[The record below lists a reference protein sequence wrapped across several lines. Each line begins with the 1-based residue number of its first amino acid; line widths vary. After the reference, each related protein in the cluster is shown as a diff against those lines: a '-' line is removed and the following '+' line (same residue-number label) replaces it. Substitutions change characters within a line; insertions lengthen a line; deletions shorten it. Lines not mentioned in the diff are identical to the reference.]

1 MENEITRINQ
11 DNGRRLGG
19 LLQSS
24 NKTNQSL
31 DETNRRLAMQ
41 NDMFSNFFRSFS
53 KDSRKDE
60 GNIAEEKKEA
70 AVRERNRIASEKA
83 ALQRENSL
91 TKYFKSGKGS
101 VGGAGGDGAVP
112 VSIQSLGPGLGAA
125 GGLFGGIIKGVL
137 KAVLAV
143 GGFYLVLKNMPL
155 IIEGFKKIKDFIN
168 PTDKDGKTRFDKIG
182 EYLSGVME
190 SAIKSLSST
199 VMKIFTPLIADI
211 SYRFGVLSAI
221 FETIKNSLV
230 EKLEI
235 LIDKFKL
242 GLLEVGSTIENF
254 FNEKV
259 LPPFKSISESLE
271 KLIRF
276 IKPIFGASDK
286 PLAEEK
292 KEVRVNRKN
301 RALNVVP
308 IAAIGENIG
317 DPFLETIENF
327 NKNDSL
333 AAKQARKKD
342 KENDAKIRE
351 EISRLKGKR
360 FLNMFNL
367 PAMAA
372 DKAKELLPVI
382 NSLSEKIKQQED
394 KLNKESEYY
403 KVKEEEATELMN
415 KIRNKAISDFIL
427 QGGNTEERR
436 KFAASVLNIKK
447 GDVFSPLE
455 AENAGLSQEE
465 IAEIQKININ
475 AANAFTL
482 RERTLAEEAS
492 NAFTPMIEESKKNI
506 NKKLEGLGEEG
517 EKLKELVKALLKPS
531 TAAPVNV
538 TPINYSEDNS
548 DTSQRYSFISSDS
561 SPFDRYGKP
570 IKEVF
575 A

>member
-235 LIDKFKL
+235 LIEKFKL
-242 GLLEVGSTIENF
+242 GLAEVGLTIENF

-259 LPPFKSISESLE
+259 LPPFKSISKSLE
-271 KLIRF
+271 KF
-276 IKPIFGASDK
+276 IGFFENIFGK
-286 PLAEEK
+286 KTGTPLDDAADELLVNRNNKELSVSPSQEISEQLGKQFKKRLADFNEEDSQAAKEARKRDIEKDEPIQKRLQNLNAKKFALEMVPAINPIKVAAKKAAITLLDSLIAKTEEK
-292 KEVRVNRKN
+292 LDQRSEYAVQKQRDLVDLRNEGITDIL
-301 RALNVVP
+301 LNSNTMDANNFDRRME
-308 IAAIGENIG
+308 IAKY
-317 DPFLETIENF
+317 LE
-327 NKNDSL
+327 L
-333 AAKQARKKD
+333 KKV
-342 KENDAKIRE
+342 
-351 EISRLKGKR
+351 
-360 FLNMFNL
+360 L
-367 PAMAA
+367 PAG
-372 DKAKELLPVI
+372 
-382 NSLSEKIKQQED
+382 
-394 KLNKESEYY
+394 Y
-403 KVKEEEATELMN
+403 
-415 KIRNKAISDFIL
+415 
-427 QGGNTEERR
+427 
-436 KFAASVLNIKK
+436 
-447 GDVFSPLE
+447 
-455 AENAGLSQEE
+455 AENAGLSKEE
-465 IAEIQKININ
+465 IAQIHALNDN
-475 AANAFTL
+475 ANFNFKEKTTL
-482 RERTLAEEAS
+482 DKLNS
-492 NAFTPMIEESKKNI
+492 FFTPKMEESKKYI
-506 NKKLEGLGEEG
+506 DKKLEDIGEEG
-517 EKLKELVKALLKPS
+517 ENLKELVKALIKPS

>member
-24 NKTNQSL
+24 NKTNQTL

-53 KDSRKDE
+53 KDSKKDE

-168 PTDKDGKTRFDKIG
+168 PKDKDKDGKGSFGKIG
-182 EYLSGVME
+182 EYLSGLME
-190 SAIKSLSST
+190 KVIKSLSAT
-199 VMKIFTPLIADI
+199 VMKIFTPLIDDI

-235 LIDKFKL
+235 LIEKFKL
-242 GLLEVGSTIENF
+242 GLAEVGLTIENF

-259 LPPFKSISESLE
+259 LPPFKSISKSLE
-271 KLIRF
+271 KF
-276 IKPIFGASDK
+276 IGFFETMFGKKVGTPLDDAEKELLANRNNKELSVSPSQEISEQVGKQFKERLADFNEEDSQAAKAARKTDIKNDKPIQEKLQKANAKKFLLEMTPAFGKNALFKKAAMALLDSQIANLEKALSGQSEYVKQKQKDLVDLRNKGIADILNSGEMNESQKKKRMETLEQLKDNKGLQQGALANTGLSPAEKAQILALNDNANFDFKEKTALEKASSFFGPMNEK
-286 PLAEEK
+286 YKENIEGLNKNINETGKTLKKLAEE
-292 KEVRVNRKN
+292 
-301 RALNVVP
+301 
-308 IAAIGENIG
+308 
-317 DPFLETIENF
+317 
-327 NKNDSL
+327 
-333 AAKQARKKD
+333 
-342 KENDAKIRE
+342 
-351 EISRLKGKR
+351 
-360 FLNMFNL
+360 
-367 PAMAA
+367 
-372 DKAKELLPVI
+372 
-382 NSLSEKIKQQED
+382 
-394 KLNKESEYY
+394 
-403 KVKEEEATELMN
+403 
-415 KIRNKAISDFIL
+415 
-427 QGGNTEERR
+427 
-436 KFAASVLNIKK
+436 
-447 GDVFSPLE
+447 
-455 AENAGLSQEE
+455 
-465 IAEIQKININ
+465 
-475 AANAFTL
+475 
-482 RERTLAEEAS
+482 
-492 NAFTPMIEESKKNI
+492 
-506 NKKLEGLGEEG
+506 
-517 EKLKELVKALLKPS
+517 LLKPS
-531 TAAPVNV
+531 TVAPPTSFNPVS
-538 TPINYSEDNS
+538 YSEDNS
-548 DTSQRYSFISSDS
+548 DNSEYNSYYAPDS
-561 SPFDRYGKP
+561 RTDDPYGKP
-570 IKEVF
+570 IH

>member
-101 VGGAGGDGAVP
+101 MGGAGGDGAVP

-168 PTDKDGKTRFDKIG
+168 PTDKDGNTRFDKIG

-235 LIDKFKL
+235 LIEKFKL

-286 PLAEEK
+286 PLAAE

-455 AENAGLSQEE
+455 AENAGLSQKE

-517 EKLKELVKALLKPS
+517 EKLKELVKALLKPP

-548 DTSQRYSFISSDS
+548 DTSQRYSFFSPDS
-561 SPFDRYGKP
+561 SPFDPYGKP

>member
-101 VGGAGGDGAVP
+101 MGGAGGDGAVP

-168 PTDKDGKTRFDKIG
+168 PTDKDGNTRFDKIG

-235 LIDKFKL
+235 LIEKFKL

-276 IKPIFGASDK
+276 LQPIFGASDK

-455 AENAGLSQEE
+455 AENAGLSQKE

-517 EKLKELVKALLKPS
+517 EKLKELVKALLKPP

-548 DTSQRYSFISSDS
+548 DTSQRYSFFSPDS
-561 SPFDRYGKP
+561 SPFDPYGKP

>member
-168 PTDKDGKTRFDKIG
+168 PTDKDGNTRFDKIG

-235 LIDKFKL
+235 LIEKFKL

-286 PLAEEK
+286 PLAAE

-360 FLNMFNL
+360 FLNLFNL

-382 NSLSEKIKQQED
+382 KGLSEKIKEQED
-394 KLNKESEYY
+394 KLNEESEYY

-455 AENAGLSQEE
+455 AENAGLSQKE

-517 EKLKELVKALLKPS
+517 EKLKELVKALLKPP

-548 DTSQRYSFISSDS
+548 DTSQRYSFFSPDS
-561 SPFDRYGKP
+561 SPFDPYGKP

>member
-101 VGGAGGDGAVP
+101 MGGAGGDGAVP

-235 LIDKFKL
+235 LIEKFKL

-286 PLAEEK
+286 PLAAE

-455 AENAGLSQEE
+455 AENAGLSQKE

-517 EKLKELVKALLKPS
+517 EKLKELVKALLKPP

-548 DTSQRYSFISSDS
+548 DTSQRYSFFSPDS
-561 SPFDRYGKP
+561 SPFDPYGKP

>member
-101 VGGAGGDGAVP
+101 VGGAGGGGAVP

-168 PTDKDGKTRFDKIG
+168 PTDKDGNTRFDKIG

-235 LIDKFKL
+235 LIEKFKL

-286 PLAEEK
+286 PLAAE

-455 AENAGLSQEE
+455 AENAGLSQKE

-517 EKLKELVKALLKPS
+517 EKLKELVKALLKPP

-548 DTSQRYSFISSDS
+548 DTSQRYSFFSPDS
-561 SPFDRYGKP
+561 SPFDPYGKP

>member
-101 VGGAGGDGAVP
+101 VGGAVCDGAVP

-168 PTDKDGKTRFDKIG
+168 PTDKDGNTRFDKIG

-235 LIDKFKL
+235 LIEKFKL

-286 PLAEEK
+286 PLAAE

-455 AENAGLSQEE
+455 AENAGLSQKE

-517 EKLKELVKALLKPS
+517 EKLKELVKALLKPP

-548 DTSQRYSFISSDS
+548 DTSQRYSFFSPDS
-561 SPFDRYGKP
+561 SPFDPYGKP

>member
-168 PTDKDGKTRFDKIG
+168 PTDKDGNTRFDKIG

-235 LIDKFKL
+235 LIEKFKL

-286 PLAEEK
+286 PLAAE

-360 FLNMFNL
+360 FLNLFNL

-455 AENAGLSQEE
+455 AENAGLSQKE

-517 EKLKELVKALLKPS
+517 EKLKELVKALLKPP

-548 DTSQRYSFISSDS
+548 DTSQRYSFFSPDS
-561 SPFDRYGKP
+561 SPFDQYGKP
-570 IKEVF
+570 IHT
-575 A
+575 